1 MGRIKMPQMI
11 MEIVSAVFKKPFTR
25 QYPFISP
32 KVPEG
37 LRGRQ
42 IFHPERCISCGLCAR
57 DCPAEAIEMIEVSGK
72 KMPLI
77 HLERCIFCYV
87 CVENCPRNALTGST
101 FYELASTNKES
112 LALRPEKYKSK
123 EEFVKGERDA
133 DV

>member
-1 MGRIKMPQMI
+1 MRWIKMPQMI
-11 MEIVSAVFKKPFTR
+11 TEIVSAVFKKPSTR
-25 QYPFISP
+25 QYPFTSP

-72 KMPLI
+72 RMPLI
-77 HLERCIFCYV
+77 HLESCIFCYV

-112 LALRPEKYKSK
+112 LALRPEKHKFK
-123 EEFVKGERDA
+123 EESMEGE
-133 DV
+133 

>member
-1 MGRIKMPQMI
+1 MRRIKMPQMI
-11 MEIVSAVFKKPFTR
+11 VEIASAVFKKPFTF
-25 QYPFISP
+25 QYPFTKP

-57 DCPAEAIEMIEVSGK
+57 DCPAEAIEMVEVSGK

-77 HLERCIFCYV
+77 HLDSCIFCYI
-87 CVENCPRNALTGST
+87 CVENCPRNALTEST

-112 LALRPEKYKSK
+112 LALRPEKPES
-123 EEFVKGERDA
+123 EGEA
-133 DV
+133 TEGE

>member
-1 MGRIKMPQMI
+1 MGQIKMPQMI
-11 MEIVSAVFKKPFTR
+11 REIAAAIFKKPFTR
-25 QYPFISP
+25 QYPFTRP
-32 KVPEG
+32 EVPEG

-57 DCPAEAIEMIEVSGK
+57 DCPAEAIEMVDVSGK

-77 HLERCIFCYV
+77 HLESCIFCYV

-112 LALRPEKYKSK
+112 LALRPEKPNSK
-123 EEFVKGERDA
+123 EKDMEEE
-133 DV
+133 